1 MAQEARELARAAA
14 SGYDR
19 EEMALDAALSRFAEA
34 RAQALLREFEAA
46 ASLLRDLDA
55 FYRDRRIGPRRALVQ
70 LQLARVLVLQKDL
83 AQARVVARRA
93 LSDLSRLE
101 IITGTARARTLLAE
115 IELMRGR
122 PKAGLSL
129 LEPVLEDIDQLPIG
143 DRIAAWHL
151 SGVVSDAL
159 GDRSQAKRWLD
170 QAVRAVE
177 AQRRLIPGVELRASA
192 FEGHVRV
199 YRDRI
204 AHALRARKPDFETLL
219 FLVESARARAFRER
233 HSLRAS
239 EPRSGTASVVDVR
252 STIVP
257 DDATSTLAPDAAIS
271 TDGIGDAISADSARD
286 ATSADSAGDAPSST
300 DATDHEADSVR
311 ARLGSLVARMERLQY
326 DSDRA
331 AVERLMPDLR
341 RQISELERRLMST
354 LRRRSVHAEKDL
366 LLARGGWNVSG
377 SSAVERTLSEGE
389 VLVEYFVLS
398 DRILAL
404 VLGDGRRSVVELEA
418 APDALRPLMQSFH
431 AQLESLA
438 LTLGRGVANLPFLR
452 RAADLLLQQ
461 MHEALLRPL
470 EIEDASRLVIVPHRF
485 LHQIPFECL
494 RTKSGYLVDR
504 CVVRRTPSADFL
516 LRNSAGFG
524 ARAPRSD
531 DAIAAGAIR
540 GEAGPPTDGMV
551 VLSGMVDGGPAFVGS
566 ELEAVR
572 EVLNAPGVRVLRDA
586 AAADL
591 LDAFRNARWIHL
603 STHGAFRGDN
613 PLFSRLSTRGDAL
626 FLVDLLERTIDSE
639 LVVLS
644 ACNSGQVF
652 AGEGDDLS
660 GVAHGFLAAGA
671 QNLVASIWR
680 VHDRATR
687 DWMVEFY
694 RELSRRS
701 ESSALPPVST
711 GEVGD
716 AVRTASIR
724 TRELWDHPFFWG
736 AFCLYG

>member
-1 MAQEARELARAAA
+1 
-14 SGYDR
+14 
-19 EEMALDAALSRFAEA
+19 
-34 RAQALLREFEAA
+34 
-46 ASLLRDLDA
+46 
-55 FYRDRRIGPRRALVQ
+55 

-83 AQARVVARRA
+83 VQARAVARQA
-93 LSDLSRLE
+93 LSALSRLE
-101 IITGTARARTLLAE
+101 IITGTAGARTLLAE
-115 IELMRGR
+115 IELTGGR

-129 LEPVLEDIDQLPIG
+129 LEPVLEEIDQLPIG
-143 DRIAAWHL
+143 DRITVWHL
-151 SGVVSDAL
+151 CGLMADAL
-159 GDRSQAKRWLD
+159 GDRSQARRWLD

-177 AQRRLIPGVELRASA
+177 AQRQLIPGVELRASA

-204 AHALRARKPDFETLL
+204 AHALRSRKPDFETL
-219 FLVESARARAFRER
+219 FVLVESARARAFRER

-239 EPRSGTASVVDVR
+239 EPRTAPPTAATGDKIAV
-252 STIVP
+252 TGAA
-257 DDATSTLAPDAAIS
+257 DDKTSAAAVS
-271 TDGIGDAISADSARD
+271 DEKISA
-286 ATSADSAGDAPSST
+286 TGSADQGLRTGQTEDESADA
-300 DATDHEADSVR
+300 VR

-331 AVERLMPDLR
+331 AVERLIPDLN
-341 RQISELERRLMST
+341 RQISVLERRLMST
-354 LRRRSVHAEKDL
+354 LRRRSIHADKDL
-366 LLARGGWNVSG
+366 FMARGGWKVAG
-377 SSAVERTLSEGE
+377 SAAVERTLSAGE
-389 VLVEYFVLS
+389 VLVEYFVLP

-404 VLGDGRRSVVELEA
+404 VLGNGRPSVVQLEA

-431 AQLESLA
+431 VQLESLA
-438 LTLGRGVANLPFLR
+438 LTLGRGVANLPFLK
-452 RAADLLLQQ
+452 RAADGLLAQ
-461 MHEALLRPL
+461 MYEALLRPL
-470 EIEDASRLVIVPHRF
+470 GIEDASGLVIVPHRF
-485 LHQIPFECL
+485 LHQVPFECL
-494 RTKSGYLVDR
+494 RTRNGYLIDH

-516 LRNSAGFG
+516 LRNSAESS
-524 ARAPRSD
+524 ARARRSD
-531 DAIAAGAIR
+531 GAVAPGAV
-540 GEAGPPTDGMV
+540 GEAASGSSDGTV
-551 VLSGMVDGGPAFVGS
+551 VLSGMVEGGPAFVES
-566 ELEAVR
+566 ELQAVR
-572 EVLNAPGVRVLRDA
+572 GALKGPGVHVLRDA
-586 AAADL
+586 AAAEL
-591 LDAFRNARWIHL
+591 LDAFGSARWIHL

-626 FLVDLLERTIDSE
+626 FLIDLLERTIDSE

-694 RELSRRS
+694 GGLSRRS
-701 ESSALPPVST
+701 ESPPKSPSESSSGSPSRSHSPIPVSEGSALPRVHT
-711 GEVGD
+711 GDVGE

-724 TRELWDHPFFWG
+724 TREMWDHPFFWG